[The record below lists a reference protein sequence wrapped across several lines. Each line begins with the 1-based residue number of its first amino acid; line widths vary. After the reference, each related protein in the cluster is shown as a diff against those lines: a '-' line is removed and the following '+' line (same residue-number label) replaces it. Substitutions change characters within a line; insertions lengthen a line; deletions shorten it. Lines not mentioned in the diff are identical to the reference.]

1 VNGRVARERSREIRA
16 LIAEKRRAFLNAQI
30 GQSVSALTLDET
42 ADGARIALTTNY
54 LKVALLGSELPANRL
69 LNVWVGRVQNAL
81 LYGYPEP

>member
-42 ADGARIALTTNY
+42 IDGARIALTTNY
-54 LKVALLGSELPANRL
+54 LKVALPGSELPANRL
-69 LNVWVGRVQNAL
+69 LNVWVGRVQNVS